1 MRSSGRGQI
10 YPGARKEVVNA
21 DAHDKC
27 NVRVAGRNVVIIIII
42 IMRMPQDLII
52 FIIVDDASS
61 SSS

>member
-42 IMRMPQDLII
+42 MRMPQDLII